1 MGELHLDIIV
11 DRMKREFK
19 VEANVG
25 APQVAYREYLG
36 KPVDID
42 YTHKKQSGGTGQF
55 GRVKV
60 KVTPGERGSGFVFK
74 DEIKGGN
81 IPKEYIPAI
90 EKGFRETAMTGSLI
104 GFPIIDF
111 EVLLYDGAYH
121 DVDSSALAFEICAR
135 GAMRSRPEGRHQAAR
150 ADHEGRGRHP

>member
-11 DRMKREFK
+11 DRMRREFK

-74 DEIKGGN
+74 DEIKW
-81 IPKEYIPAI
+81 
-90 EKGFRETAMTGSLI
+90 R
-104 GFPIIDF
+104 
-111 EVLLYDGAYH
+111 
-121 DVDSSALAFEICAR
+121 
-135 GAMRSRPEGRHQAAR
+135 
-150 ADHEGRGRHP
+150 

>member
-1 MGELHLDIIV
+1 M
-11 DRMKREFK
+11 
-19 VEANVG
+19 
-25 APQVAYREYLG
+25 
-36 KPVDID
+36 DID

-90 EKGFRETAMTGSLI
+90 EKGMRETAESGSPDRLPDHR
-104 GFPIIDF
+104 FR
-111 EVLLYDGAYH
+111 ESLLYDGAYH
-121 DVDSSALAFEICAR
+121 DVDSSALAFEICAGR
-135 GAMRSRPEGRHQAAR
+135 AGNARSGPEGRASSCSSR
-150 ADHEGRGRHP
+150 S

>member
-1 MGELHLDIIV
+1 MGELHLEILV

-25 APQVAYREYLG
+25 APQVAYRESLAR
-36 KPVDID
+36 KVDVD

-55 GRVKV
+55 GRVKMTV
-60 KVTPGERGSGFVFK
+60 SPGERGSGIQFI

-81 IPKEYIPAI
+81 IPREYIPAI
-90 EKGFRETAMTGSLI
+90 EKGIREVAASGSMI

-111 EVLLYDGAYH
+111 AVNLYDGAYH
-121 DVDSSALAFEICAR
+121 DVDSSALAFEITGR
-135 GAMRSRPEGRHQAAR
+135 GAMREAATKSGIKLWSR
-150 ADHEGRGRHP
+150 